1 MSEYRYTLEKTGK
14 KLICPSCN
22 QKRYT
27 RFVDTDTG
35 EYLPYEYGRC
45 DRSDNCTYH
54 NDPYKDGYSKMI
66 SDQERGSDTN
76 WKPKPYVAPPP
87 RPKPQTSYIK
97 PELFKSSLTYQNHFL
112 TFLNK
117 RFGVEKTDRL
127 IEKYLIGDSDN
138 WNGATV
144 FWQIDQCGK
153 IRSGKVML
161 YNPET
166 GKRVKEPYS
175 HLTWIHKVSK
185 LENFTLEQCYY
196 GVHLLNG
203 NTKPVAIVE
212 SEKTAIVASLYL
224 PQYVW
229 LSCGSLTNLNAEKC
243 RILKGRTVTLFPDLK
258 GFHNWSDK
266 QTEISRQLP
275 EIRFTPVS
283 DLLERKA
290 SDDEKVKGWDLADYL
305 LKFDPSDFVKDEPRT
320 QPPPIAATTAVLIEP
335 LPDEAEELFKFD
347 VSQTEADQ
355 GDWLEISGV
364 VKSKPKVKECWT
376 GELAELESY
385 FSDIRLPITA
395 VKLDPSTT
403 VTNVSL
409 FIESHFATTKANNG
423 KRSFL
428 PYLHR
433 LQQLK
438 QIL

>member
-45 DRSDNCTYH
+45 DRADNCTYH

-66 SDQERGSDTN
+66 SDQERGSDTD

-87 RPKPQTSYIK
+87 RPKQLTSYVEFEMLK
-97 PELFKSSLTYQNHFL
+97 RSLTYQNHFL
-112 TFLNK
+112 TFLNN
-117 RFGVEKTDRL
+117 RFGVEITDKL
-127 IEKYLIGDSDN
+127 IEKYLIGDSDK
-138 WNGATV
+138 WSGATV
-144 FWQIDQCGK
+144 FWQIDPNGK
-153 IRSGKVML
+153 IRSGKIML

-166 GKRVKEPYS
+166 GKRVKKPYN
-175 HLTWIHKVSK
+175 HVTWIHKVSN
-185 LENFTLEQCYY
+185 LENFELEQCYY
-196 GVHLLNG
+196 GVHLLKG
-203 NTKPVAIVE
+203 NRKPVAIVE
-212 SEKTAIVASLYL
+212 SEKTAIIASLYL

-229 LSCGSLTNLNAEKC
+229 LACGSLTNINADKC
-243 RILKGRTVTLFPDLK
+243 QILKGRTVTLFPDLN
-258 GFHNWSDK
+258 GFNKWSDK
-266 QTEISRQLP
+266 QTEISKQLP
-275 EIRFTPVS
+275 EITFTPVS

-290 SDDEKVKGWDLADYL
+290 PEGIKKGYDIADFL
-305 LKFDPSDFVKDEPRT
+305 LMFEPSNFAKDEP
-320 QPPPIAATTAVLIEP
+320 
-335 LPDEAEELFKFD
+335 EELFKFD
-347 VSQTEADQ
+347 VSLIDTETTAFALMVNV
-355 GDWLEISGV
+355 GE
-364 VKSKPKVKECWT
+364 KPKLKECWLN
-376 GELAELESY
+376 ELSELESY
-385 FSDIRLPITA
+385 FSEIKLPITA

-403 VTNVSL
+403 VTNVSR
-409 FIESHFATTKANNG
+409 FIKSHLSTAKANNG

>member
-1 MSEYRYTLEKTGK
+1 MSEYRYILEKTGK

-87 RPKPQTSYIK
+87 RPKPQTSFIEFEMLK
-97 PELFKSSLTYQNHFL
+97 RSLTYQNHFL
-112 TFLNK
+112 TFLNN
-117 RFGVEKTDRL
+117 RFGVEITDKL
-127 IEKYLIGDSDN
+127 IEKYLIGDSDK
-138 WNGATV
+138 WSGATV
-144 FWQIDQCGK
+144 FWQIDPNGK
-153 IRSGKVML
+153 IRSGKIML

-166 GKRVKEPYS
+166 GKRVKKPYN
-175 HLTWIHKVSK
+175 HVTWIHKVSN
-185 LENFTLEQCYY
+185 LENFELEQCYY
-196 GVHLLNG
+196 GVHLLKG
-203 NTKPVAIVE
+203 NRKPVAIVE
-212 SEKTAIVASLYL
+212 SEKTAIIASLYL

-229 LSCGSLTNLNAEKC
+229 LACGSLTNINADKC
-243 RILKGRTVTLFPDLK
+243 QILKGRTVTLFPDLK
-258 GFHNWSDK
+258 GFNKWSDK
-266 QTEISRQLP
+266 QAEISKQLP
-275 EIRFTPVS
+275 EIKFTHVS

-290 SDDEKVKGWDLADYL
+290 TEEEKTKGWDLADYL
-305 LKFDPSDFVKDEPRT
+305 LKFAPSNFAKDEPRLDT
-320 QPPPIAATTAVLIEP
+320 LPIAATTAVLIEP
-335 LPDEAEELFKFD
+335 LQDEPEELFKFD
-347 VSQTEADQ
+347 VSLIDTETTAFALMVNV
-355 GDWLEISGV
+355 GE
-364 VKSKPKVKECWT
+364 KPKLKECWLN
-376 GELAELESY
+376 ELSELESY
-385 FSDIRLPITA
+385 FSEIKLPITA

-403 VTNVSL
+403 VTNVSR
-409 FIESHFATTKANNG
+409 FIKSHLSTAKANNG